1 MGNCAPKPKPKPRSR
16 PAQHSSSL
24 LKPDVPA
31 VRLYGPESCP
41 ISSCLRLALLYKS
54 VPFQFVPQSP
64 LLGLPFLQC
73 GADTVVGAAETLL
86 RELDSRFPRPP
97 AAATALADTTSAAEE
112 VALVTALQHRSV
124 ERHVEELARWVTATA
139 AGGGGGKGEA
149 ARMERSYGQLAE
161 VVLEHAQMEE
171 RLLFPA
177 FESAADRGTPSS
189 PVHWDKI
196 KGIITGVCKVAN
208 EEHARDLPIINGIK
222 EDIKSMAVME
232 AGTPFHQE
240 ALLNLSLRLKTLE
253 EHFKGH
259 FQEEEKNLLPQLEMA
274 MRSQREEEEDESSS
288 RSWMEQVLVLMEA
301 THSPRLFPFFMAGL
315 LPDEAMQYVGLVRR
329 QTADQQ
335 RLASMLRSLITVLEA
350 KQSIVGHLRRPT

>member
-1 MGNCAPKPKPKPRSR
+1 MGNCAPKPKPRSR

-24 LKPDVPA
+24 LTPDFPA

-54 VPFQFVPQSP
+54 VPFQFVPRSP

-73 GADTVVGAAETLL
+73 GADTVVGAADSLL

-97 AAATALADTTSAAEE
+97 TTATALADMTSAAEE

-124 ERHVEELARWVTATA
+124 ERHVEELARWATEMA
-139 AGGGGGKGEA
+139 SGGGGRKGEA

-177 FESAADRGTPSS
+177 FESAADRR
-189 PVHWDKI
+189 
-196 KGIITGVCKVAN
+196 VCKVAN
-208 EEHARDLPIINGIK
+208 EEHARDLPIVNGIK
-222 EDIKSMAVME
+222 EDIKSMVVME

-259 FQEEEKNLLPQLEMA
+259 FQEEEKNMLPLLEMA
-274 MRSQREEEEDESSS
+274 MRSQREEGEDESSS

-315 LPDEAMQYVGLVRR
+315 LPEEAMQYVGLVCR

-335 RLASMLRSLITVLEA
+335 RLASMLRSLITVLET
-350 KQSIVGHLRRPT
+350 KQSIVGILRQPT